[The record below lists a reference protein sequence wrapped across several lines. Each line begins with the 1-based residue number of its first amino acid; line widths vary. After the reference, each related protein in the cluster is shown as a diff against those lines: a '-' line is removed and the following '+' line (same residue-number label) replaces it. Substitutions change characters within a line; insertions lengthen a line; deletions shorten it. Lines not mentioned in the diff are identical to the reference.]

1 MGLETIKLRRS
12 QPLAED
18 YIALDP
24 KLNRLFAY
32 HFKDKDAWFRRAE
45 ELKEASRNALGPD
58 KRLQADR
65 AALVSAL
72 IAYNRRIGNS
82 NEALGAVESLLQPDA
97 LVVVGG
103 QQAGLF
109 GGPLYNIYKA
119 VTIIQTAREAAER
132 LNRPVI
138 PVFWIAGE
146 DHDWDEVN
154 HIHYLS
160 NHSDVR
166 KLKIEPNLPLAR
178 TSISRFVL
186 DPEIWQ
192 RTLEQL
198 EESLVDS
205 EYKRMLMAKLD
216 EITGCSTTLTEVYA
230 RLMAWLFGS
239 HGLVFIDSD
248 DPGIRQVESSMF
260 QALIEHNEL
269 VNDALLQGDALVRE
283 LGYQPQAEVHKD
295 GANLFIFDQEE
306 RVLLM
311 RDGDEFAD
319 KKGHRTYTK
328 QQLIELAGRE
338 PHQFSNNVL
347 TRPLMQEFLFPVLAT
362 VLGHGEIAY
371 WGLTRQAFEAMGM
384 QMPILVPR
392 LEFTLL
398 NEGVRKHMAHYGLTF
413 DDIFKQFEAWRAQ
426 WLEQQDQVPYRER
439 FAKIRTMITDEYNAL
454 TPLLNQINRGL
465 ETIGQTNLSKIM
477 EQIDYYE
484 KKTSEA
490 QEFRHQTDLQRLDRI
505 ANGIY
510 PFNQLQ
516 ERVYNV
522 IAYIN
527 QYGKQWLD
535 DLIALQI
542 PIDGEHRIYDL

>member
-12 QPLAED
+12 QPLAKD
-18 YIALDP
+18 YIQFDS
-24 KLNRLFAY
+24 NVSQLFAY
-32 HFKDKDAWFRRAE
+32 HYKDESAWVRRAE
-45 ELKEASRNALGPD
+45 QLSQTKRNELGAEVAPH
-58 KRLQADR
+58 ADR
-65 AALVSAL
+65 AALVSAM
-72 IAYNRRIGNS
+72 IDFNRRIGNS
-82 NEALGAVESLLQPDA
+82 AKALDTLESLLEPDA

-119 VTIIQTAREAAER
+119 VTIIQLAREAAQR

-160 NHSDVR
+160 NHAGVR
-166 KLKIEPNLPLAR
+166 KLKIEPTLPLAR
-178 TSISRFVL
+178 TSISRLAL
-186 DPEIWQ
+186 DGDAW
-192 RTLEQL
+192 RKALEQID
-198 EESLVDS
+198 ESLVDS
-205 EYKRMLMAKLD
+205 EHKRTLMAKLN
-216 EITGCSTTLTEVYA
+216 EIAEGSATLTEVYA
-230 RLMAWLFGS
+230 RLMVWLFGS
-239 HGLVFIDSD
+239 HGLVFMDSD
-248 DPGIRQVESSMF
+248 DPGIREIESPMF
-260 QALIEHNEL
+260 QALIEHNERI
-269 VNDALLQGDALVRE
+269 NDALLQGDGLVRE

-295 GANLFIFDQEE
+295 GANLFIFDQGE

-311 RDGDEFAD
+311 RNDEGFAD
-319 KKGHRTYTK
+319 KRGNRTFTK
-328 QQLIELAGRE
+328 QQLSDLARRE

-347 TRPLMQEFLFPVLAT
+347 TRPLMQEYLFPVLAT

-371 WGLTRQAFEAMGM
+371 WGLTKQAFEALGM

-413 DDIFKQFEAWRAQ
+413 DEIFRQFEGWRAQ
-426 WLEQQDQVPYRER
+426 WLEQQDQVPYREK
-439 FAKIRTMITDEYNAL
+439 FAKIRTMITDEYKAL

-465 ETIGQTNLSKIM
+465 EAIGQTNLNKIM
-477 EQIDYYE
+477 EQIDYFE

-490 QEFRHQTDLQRLDRI
+490 QEIRHETDLLRLDRI

-527 QYGKQWLD
+527 QYGKRWLD
-535 DLIALQI
+535 ELIALDI